1 MAYSEDY
8 LQFCL
13 EQLSDIEDIMYK
25 KMFGGVGFFKEGKM
39 FAGIMGGQLCLKVD
53 GTNQADFEAAGMTK
67 YNPKKMGKGLPYFEV
82 PLDVLEDKEQLKKWG
97 IKSWKI
103 AMKK

>member
-13 EQLSDIEDIMYK
+13 EQLSDIEDVMHK

-39 FAGIMGGQLCLKVD
+39 FAGIMGGKLCLKVD
-53 GTNQADFEAAGMTK
+53 ATNQADFEAVGMTK
-67 YNPKKMGKGLPYFEV
+67 FNPKKIGKGLPYFEV
-82 PLDVLEDKEQLKKWG
+82 PLEVLEDRDELKKWG
-97 IKSWKI
+97 MKSWEI
-103 AMKK
+103 AMGK